1 MDLNY
6 AGKLK
11 EFKVRCGQNGLSMN
25 YEEGLKTPYASID
38 GRGAKGIT
46 LPLPNP
52 QMGKDDW
59 TVWDYMA
66 EHELGHLMPGAIE
79 TYDVLKEKKLNPQ
92 SFIASMGNLCEDNR
106 QEWLGYYDFEGR
118 RQRLNAGR
126 ALFLN
131 RQEDEK
137 LGADD
142 ADEKMLAFQAMYTW
156 DTLIRES
163 WMPACIGQGEKK
175 LNHMTDQQLEWIDKL
190 RSGDY
195 ESTLKSGLDAY
206 ELYEF
211 VKRVI
216 NEVFEFDADE
226 EEQQSQDEQKAKSEQ
241 AGEDGDEESDGDG
254 SAGDDDGEIGD
265 GEKGNATSGS
275 VKYSDLLAHSHGE
288 TADEEEDN
296 TSYSSLR
303 IEYDTE
309 DGSFKPRNP
318 LDYRTRNYAT
328 GEQEVDSYYKN
339 TYKAE
344 MEAHAG
350 DGLAK
355 HVRRLLQVRS
365 QASYQHG
372 RKRGKISPKSIYR
385 GGIIGVPAEKRVFK
399 KKITNNVLDTA
410 VFVLCDMS
418 GSMGGDKLTNAGI
431 SCKLLNAAIGSIN
444 IPLEI
449 AGFDDHCGVVQH
461 SIWKSFSKSVTSNEL
476 IERISDS
483 VHRMMSCNSDGE
495 SIMWAYHRLTQ
506 RKEQRKILIVLSDG
520 SPASSAKGDAMA
532 YTKEVVRTIEKSG
545 VAEIYGIG
553 IEDRNVDLIYKD
565 NVTID
570 RASQLERALL
580 NVIEKKILS

>member
-11 EFKVRCGQNGLSMN
+11 EYKVRCGQNGLSMQ

-38 GRGAKGIT
+38 GRGNKGIT

-52 QMGKDDW
+52 QMDKQDW
-59 TVWDYMA
+59 IVWDYMA
-66 EHELGHLMPGAIE
+66 EHELGHLMPGAID
-79 TYDVLKEKKLNPQ
+79 TYDVLREKKIAAGT
-92 SFIASMGNLCEDNR
+92 FIASMNNLSEDFR

-126 ALFLN
+126 ALFLD

-137 LGADD
+137 LGAAD
-142 ADEKMLAFQAMYTW
+142 ADEKMMAFQAMYTW
-156 DTLIRES
+156 DTLCRES

-175 LNHMTDQQLEWIDKL
+175 LNHMTDQQLDWIEKL

-195 ESTLKSGLDAY
+195 ESTLKSGLGAY
-206 ELYEF
+206 ELYDF

-226 EEQQSQDEQKAKSEQ
+226 EEKKAQDEQAKSEQ
-241 AGEDGDEESDGDG
+241 AGEDGEEESDGDG
-254 SAGDDDGEIGD
+254 SDDDSEGEICD
-265 GEKGNATSGS
+265 GEEGNASSGS

-288 TADEEEDN
+288 IQDAPEDS

-303 IEYDTE
+303 IKYDTE
-309 DGSFKPRNP
+309 DGDFEPRNP
-318 LDYRTRNYAT
+318 LDYKFLDYVS
-328 GEQEVDSYYKN
+328 GDQVVDNHYKN
-339 TYKAE
+339 TYKRE
-344 MEAHAG
+344 MMAHAG

-385 GGIIGVPAEKRVFK
+385 GGMIGIPSEKRVFK
-399 KKITNNVLDTA
+399 KKITNTVLDTA

-449 AGFDDHCGVVQH
+449 AGFDDHYGEVQH
-461 SIWKSFSKSVTSNEL
+461 ALWKSFSKSVTSEDL

-483 VHRMMSCNSDGE
+483 VHRQMSCNSDGE

-506 RKEQRKILIVLSDG
+506 RKESRKILIVLSDG
-520 SPASSAKGDAMA
+520 SPASSGNGDAMA
-532 YTKEVVRTIEKSG
+532 YTKKVVASIEATG
-545 VAEIYGIG
+545 IAEIYGIG
-553 IEDRNVDLIYKD
+553 IEDRNVNLIYKD
-565 NVTID
+565 NVTIQQ
-570 RASQLERALL
+570 AAELEKALL